1 MTVVYML
8 LPLAVMLVVAF
19 VAMFVWAT
27 RDGQFDDVKTPQLRM
42 LFDEDSEPQA
52 KAPGPVA
59 SDAEKERS

>member
-8 LPLAVMLVVAF
+8 LPLAVVLAAAF

-42 LFDEDSEPQA
+42 LFDEEATQTEA
-52 KAPGPVA
+52 TRKAA
-59 SDAEKERS
+59 ADAERERS